1 VHRTPAVRV
10 TLGALSLGAAAVHFA
25 MTPQHTRESIAL
37 GIAFVVAAWAQ
48 VAVAG
53 WLLFR
58 PGRAVLKWGAAVQ
71 IAVVAAWGASRTFGL
86 PIGPDRWRAE
96 AVGTADL
103 ICVGF
108 ELAFVVLTVV
118 ALTSNRRV
126 PLLAG
131 LVAASLVMGGTSA
144 ALATPSVIDHDHDD
158 HEEMADGQHS
168 DAHGTTE
175 SAADDA
181 AHVELEGAHADSHIV
196 TSTEPPTAEQIARA
210 NELIE
215 ATKASIPKWAD
226 PEAAKA
232 AGFRSI
238 QGPDSTFVHFVNFG
252 WMLDDVVLDPEH
264 PESLVYRSTDGTTDG
279 YELESAMYILPG
291 IGYPIPDVGGS
302 LTPWHNHGDL
312 CFRMDGMI
320 VGTTAAGECPDG
332 SSNVKT
338 PDMLHVW
345 IVDHADGPFGG
356 LEAD

>member
-1 VHRTPAVRV
+1 MHRTPAVRV
-10 TLGALSLGAAAVHFA
+10 TLAALSLGAAAVHFA

-58 PGRAVLKWGAAVQ
+58 PDRSVIKRGAAVQ
-71 IAVVAAWGASRTFGL
+71 IAVIGAWGLSRTFGL

-108 ELAFVVLTVV
+108 EIAFVGLAVV

-131 LVAASLVMGGTSA
+131 LVAASLVLGGTTA
-144 ALATPSVIDHDHDD
+144 ALATPSIIDHDHDEP
-158 HEEMADGQHS
+158 HEAAGPMHERAH
-168 DAHGTTE
+168 DASKDSMHQPATG
-175 SAADDA
+175 
-181 AHVELEGAHADSHIV
+181 ELEGAHADSHIV
-196 TSTEPPTAEQIARA
+196 TSSEPPTAEQIARA
-210 NELIE
+210 NDLIE
-215 ATKASIPKWAD
+215 ATKASIPKWSD
-226 PEAAKA
+226 PAAAEA
-232 AGFRSI
+232 AGFRTV
-238 QGPDSTFVHFVNFG
+238 QGPEASFVHFVHFG
-252 WMLDDVVLDPEH
+252 WMVDDVVLDPEH
-264 PESLVYRSTDGTTDG
+264 PESLVYRNTDGTTGG
-279 YELESAMYILPG
+279 YVLESAMYILPSV
-291 IGYPIPDVGGS
+291 GYPIPDVGGS

-312 CFRMDGMI
+312 CFRPDGMI
-320 VGTTAAGECPDG
+320 VGTTGGGECPAG

-356 LEAD
+356 VEAP